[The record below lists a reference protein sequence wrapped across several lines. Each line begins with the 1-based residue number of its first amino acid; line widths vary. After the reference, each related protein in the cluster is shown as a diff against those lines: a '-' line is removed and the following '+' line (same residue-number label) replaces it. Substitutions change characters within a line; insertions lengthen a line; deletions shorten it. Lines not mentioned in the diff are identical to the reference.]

1 MNTLMQDLRYGARM
15 LAKSPGFTA
24 IAVLTLALG
33 IGANTAIF
41 SLTDQVLL
49 RRLPVVHPEQL
60 VELRSPGPNPGSS
73 WSDGI
78 EGSSFSYPMYKDLRE
93 QTMSAFSGLLAT
105 YPVALDISGHG
116 ASERASGEL
125 VSGNYFQALGVTP
138 ALGRMFAPEDEAS
151 GGGNPVAVLSYGY
164 WTQRF
169 GRDPEILN
177 KPLIVNGTN
186 LTVVGVAREGYAGIQ
201 IGAVPDLFIP
211 ITMKDVIASNQG
223 TSGTVDDRKN
233 HWVQILGRL
242 NPGFKPA
249 RAEAA
254 IAPTYHALLESEL
267 PIVKPSA
274 TTKPK
279 FLARKLLLDSAAQ
292 GRPILQRDAAGPLTI
307 LMAMVGMVLLIACAN
322 LASLLTARGESR
334 QREIAVRLAL
344 GAGRWRLMRQLLT
357 ESLLLSVAGGALGLL
372 LASWALNLLVGSLA
386 QGIQVLG
393 IEAQLDGRVLLF
405 AATISI
411 LTAVLFGLV
420 PAMRATRVDLQSTL
434 KEQGTSTTGAT
445 GSVRLRKVL
454 IVAQVALTAILL
466 TGAALFTQ
474 SLMRLANTNLGMKTD
489 HVLQFTLGPDLDG
502 YKPAQTVSLFD
513 QLRQQISALP
523 GVRSVGAAMIPI
535 FQGNDSSSNFTFEG
549 YQAKPEE
556 DTNCMTNWVSPYYFS
571 AMGIPLLQG
580 REFTEA
586 DGTAS
591 PKVAIINEKLAKK
604 YFAGRNPVGLLVANG
619 AGKVKPDI
627 EIVGVVADSKHDDP
641 RDKISP
647 FIYFPYS
654 QFDHLGFGTFYVRTQ
669 QDPTAISAEVRQA
682 VASRDAR
689 LPVMQMKALTEQ
701 VEESV
706 FADRMVTFLSL
717 CLGLLAAL
725 LAAIGLYG
733 VMAYVVARR
742 THEIGIRIA
751 IGAQRKDVLSL
762 ILGQGA
768 KLAAIGIAIGI
779 AAGLGLAQFLASQL
793 YGVSAYSPLAFV
805 GVAILLAIVAL
816 GACYFPARR
825 AMRVDPIVA
834 LRYE

>member
-1 MNTLMQDLRYGARM
+1 MNTLLQDVRYGLRM
-15 LAKSPGFTA
+15 LAKAPGFTA

-49 RRLPVVHPEQL
+49 RRLPVPHAEQL
-60 VELRSPGPNPGSS
+60 VELRSPGPNPGST

-93 QTMSAFSGLLAT
+93 QTKDAFSGLLAT

-125 VSGNYFQALGVTP
+125 VSGNYFQVLGVTP
-138 ALGRMFAPEDEAS
+138 ALGRMFTPEDETS
-151 GGGNPVAVLSYGY
+151 GGGNPVAALSYGY
-164 WTQRF
+164 WTRRF
-169 GRDPEILN
+169 GKDPGILN
-177 KPLIVNGTN
+177 KPLIVNGTS
-186 LTVVGVAREGYAGIQ
+186 LTVVGVAREGYTGIQ

-211 ITMKDVIASNQG
+211 LTMKGAIASNQG
-223 TSGTVDDRKN
+223 TLGTLDDRKN
-233 HWVQILGRL
+233 HWVQVLGRL
-242 NPGFKPA
+242 MPGFTLA

-254 IAPTYHALLESEL
+254 IAPRYHALLESEL

-274 TTKPK
+274 GAKPK

-292 GRPILQRDAAGPLTI
+292 GRPVLQRNAEGPLTI

-357 ESLLLSVAGGALGLL
+357 ESFLLSVAGGVLGLL
-372 LASWALNLLVGSLA
+372 VASWALSLLIGSLA
-386 QGIQVLG
+386 QGTQVLG
-393 IEAQLDGRVLLF
+393 LEARLDGRILLF
-405 AATISI
+405 AAAISI
-411 LTAVLFGLV
+411 FTAVLFGLA
-420 PAMRATRVDLQSTL
+420 PAMRATRVDLQGTL

-445 GSVRLRKVL
+445 GSVRLRKAL

-466 TGAALFTQ
+466 AGAALFAQ
-474 SLMRLANTNLGMKTD
+474 SLMHLANANLGVKTD
-489 HVLQFTLGPDLDG
+489 HVLQFTLGPELDG
-502 YKPAQTVSLFD
+502 YKPAQTLLLFD
-513 QLRQQISALP
+513 QLRQQVSALP
-523 GVRSVGAAMIPI
+523 GVRSVSTAMIPI
-535 FQGNDSSSNFTFEG
+535 FQTDDSSSNFTFES

-556 DTNCMTNWVSPYYFS
+556 NTDCMTNWVSPYYFS

-586 DGTAS
+586 DGSAS

-604 YFAGRNPVGLLVANG
+604 YFGGRNPVGLRVASGVGN
-619 AGKVKPDI
+619 VKPNI

-669 QDPTAISAEVRQA
+669 QDPTALAGEVRQA

-689 LPVMQMKALTEQ
+689 LPVLQMKTLTEQ
-701 VEESV
+701 VDDSV
-706 FADRMVTFLSL
+706 FADRLVTFLSM

-751 IGAQRKDVLSL
+751 IGAQRKDVLRL

-768 KLAAIGIAIGI
+768 KLAAIGIGIGI

-805 GVAILLAIVAL
+805 GVAVLLAIVAL
-816 GACYFPARR
+816 GACYIPARR